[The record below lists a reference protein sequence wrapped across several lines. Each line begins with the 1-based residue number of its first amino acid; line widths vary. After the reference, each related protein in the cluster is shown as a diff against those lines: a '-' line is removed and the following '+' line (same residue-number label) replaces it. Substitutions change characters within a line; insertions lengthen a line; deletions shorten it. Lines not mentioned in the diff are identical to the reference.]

1 MNEITPWIDGGLMY
15 GIGKTWADA
24 LRNFTGGRMAST
36 RDNPETYEKYNG
48 KDFPA
53 VNDIRLP
60 MANPPPP
67 RDHYLK
73 NVNRFFR
80 KFIQLPSSGIFLH
93 YYIVGMN

>member
-1 MNEITPWIDGGLMY
+1 MY

-24 LRNFTGGRMAST
+24 LRKFSGGRMAST
-36 RDNPETYEKYNG
+36 KDNTESNELYNG

-80 KFIQLPSSGIFLH
+80 KFDNKHYVLIFQIQSLILASRHMRHRI
-93 YYIVGMN
+93 I